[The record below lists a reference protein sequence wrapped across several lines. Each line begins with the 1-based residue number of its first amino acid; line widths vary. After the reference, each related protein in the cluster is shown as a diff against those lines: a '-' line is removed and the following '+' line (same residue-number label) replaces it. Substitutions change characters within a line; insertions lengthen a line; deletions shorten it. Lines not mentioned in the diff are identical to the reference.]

1 MFKIY
6 GGANKFKQWTKD
18 NKLIM
23 DELPIG
29 ADVMFY
35 NDPNEDDPLITE
47 VYEIHDEE
55 GNAIRVCDV
64 PNIFLTETKKI
75 KVRIPKRVRGL
86 YGTMHSIAGQNEKYF
101 EVDPAEKPSD
111 YVYEKTVTNT
121 IDPKRL
127 PEGVPYKEV
136 TVVNEPLNM
145 VFEFGWQGQCTQIV
159 AGVLGKVSDVILSE
173 EDIKKIIIGYTST
186 TGGSGRTIA
195 VADIWDDLV
204 STGFTDDSGVYL
216 YTDISELGAIV
227 RDCAAFS
234 AFLSNKLGIG
244 IEFTSPG
251 IYNSISHYGYISSIT
266 TAEPV
271 EQRTEIKKPISI
283 ELLPNGYPYADDAVI
298 EFDGDTTGKVS
309 VSDKF
314 YKISDAVLTETEIKR
329 IMISVKE
336 GTVPITEAGA
346 MTVTSDYIGIGNT
359 FYFVK
364 TPGVNVTVSG
374 TEYVFPETGVYAVD
388 SMGAFKLKYE
398 TIHPIAAEFLPTSV
412 PAIKSASVG
421 QFPKVA
427 AVDENGVPTKWE
439 AGEAGGQQIQS
450 DWNQNDENA
459 PDYVK
464 NRLCYK
470 YTEFIDAVSETTLNA
485 TTASEG
491 YYTATIQGNNYHL
504 GTESASVVYDGTTYE
519 NVPASHNESWAGGAL
534 QSADTIGSIPEYPFK
549 IVMRNGA
556 YENNLTLYAETQG
569 EHTFC
574 IKKPVNKVKKLDNEY
589 IPNNVASLPGTYYGD
604 TAGYPILYVS
614 GFEEDDNGYKRA
626 SDFSAL
632 SMSSIEG
639 WTFTLEDGTTV
650 MKRVGIFR

>member
-6 GGANKFKQWTKD
+6 GGANKFKQWTQD

-47 VYEIHDEE
+47 VYEIRDEE
-55 GNAIRVCDV
+55 DNVFRVCDV
-64 PNIFLTETKKI
+64 PNILLTETKKI
-75 KVRIPKRVRGL
+75 KVRIPKVAKGL
-86 YGTMHSIAGQNEKYF
+86 YGNLYKVAGRNEMIF
-101 EVDPAEKPSD
+101 EVEPAEKPSD
-111 YVYEKTVTNT
+111 YVYEKTATNT

-127 PEGVPYKEV
+127 PEGYPYKESVDKQVFALNTSDIGGNHNFGVDGYIMVMFSDDEYPITNEIFTPAAESFPVGTICKV
-136 TVVNEPLNM
+136 T
-145 VFEFGWQGQCTQIV
+145 
-159 AGVLGKVSDVILSE
+159 
-173 EDIKKIIIGYTST
+173 
-186 TGGSGRTIA
+186 
-195 VADIWDDLV
+195 WDD
-204 STGFTDDSGVYL
+204 DVYL
-216 YTDISELGAIV
+216 CKIKERAEHVWYLGNLA
-227 RDCAAFS
+227 
-234 AFLSNKLGIG
+234 K
-244 IEFTSPG
+244 
-251 IYNSISHYGYISSIT
+251 
-266 TAEPV
+266 
-271 EQRTEIKKPISI
+271 
-283 ELLPNGYPYADDAVI
+283 
-298 EFDGDTTGKVS
+298 TG
-309 VSDKF
+309 
-314 YKISDAVLTETEIKR
+314 ISDAEDTGEPFLLDW
-329 IMISVKE
+329 
-336 GTVPITEAGA
+336 GEAGLNCYIPGKYISGGHYEYELHNF
-346 MTVTSDYIGIGNT
+346 TVTMPVPS
-359 FYFVK
+359 VV
-364 TPGVNVTVSG
+364 PMS
-374 TEYVFPETGVYAVD
+374 
-388 SMGAFKLKYE
+388 
-398 TIHPIAAEFLPTSV
+398 AEFLPTSV
-412 PAIKSASVG
+412 PAIESASVG
-421 QFPKVA
+421 QVPKVA

-519 NVPASHNESWAGGAL
+519 NVPASHNESWAGGAP
-534 QSADTIGSIPEYPFK
+534 QSTDTIGSIPEYPFK
-549 IVMRNGA
+549 IVMRNGT

-589 IPNNVASLPGTYYGD
+589 IPNNVASLPGIYHGD

>member
-47 VYEIHDEE
+47 VYEIRDEE
-55 GNAIRVCDV
+55 DNVFRVCDV
-64 PNIFLTETKKI
+64 PNILLTKTEKI
-75 KVRIPKRVRGL
+75 KVRIPKVAKGL
-86 YGTMHSIAGQNEKYF
+86 YGNLYKVAGRNEMIF
-101 EVDPAEKPSD
+101 EVESAEKPSD
-111 YVYEKTVTNT
+111 YVYEKTMTNT

-127 PEGVPYKEV
+127 P
-136 TVVNEPLNM
+136 
-145 VFEFGWQGQCTQIV
+145 
-159 AGVLGKVSDVILSE
+159 
-173 EDIKKIIIGYTST
+173 
-186 TGGSGRTIA
+186 
-195 VADIWDDLV
+195 
-204 STGFTDDSGVYL
+204 
-216 YTDISELGAIV
+216 
-227 RDCAAFS
+227 
-234 AFLSNKLGIG
+234 
-244 IEFTSPG
+244 
-251 IYNSISHYGYISSIT
+251 
-266 TAEPV
+266 
-271 EQRTEIKKPISI
+271 
-283 ELLPNGYPYADDAVI
+283 
-298 EFDGDTTGKVS
+298 
-309 VSDKF
+309 
-314 YKISDAVLTETEIKR
+314 
-329 IMISVKE
+329 
-336 GTVPITEAGA
+336 
-346 MTVTSDYIGIGNT
+346 
-359 FYFVK
+359 
-364 TPGVNVTVSG
+364 
-374 TEYVFPETGVYAVD
+374 
-388 SMGAFKLKYE
+388 
-398 TIHPIAAEFLPTSV
+398 TSV
-412 PAIKSASVG
+412 PAIESASVG
-421 QFPKVA
+421 QVPKVA

-439 AGEAGGQQIQS
+439 AGEAGSQQIQS